1 MTDQLDLN
9 KTYRTILDA
18 ARRQRFIS
26 YGDLAKANDA
36 EWRKVRYK
44 MNVHL
49 GQLVE
54 FAVAN
59 DWPLL
64 SAIVVNKNDTKSG
77 DLKGQALKG
86 FIDFAKKLGFDT
98 GDQTSFVKQQQQE
111 IFKWAQNAPDELE
124 FHESGVAAK
133 KQAGPRFLR
142 FLGPVLDTLR
152 KFGGTAEPRQVF
164 NMLEKSQI
172 VSEEELKAT
181 LKNGSSKFENQVGW
195 ARFYLVKAGLI
206 DNKKRGYWQLT
217 LLGKETHLDHDSSV
231 TLFHDVR
238 KHFSA
243 TNENDTEETPSPPE
257 EYTGGLFDDPNRQF
271 WFVGAVW
278 GGTDDQT
285 ERFLSEGIWQN
296 GHDNKFSE
304 HVARI
309 QLGDQIA
316 IKASFTMKYRLP
328 FDNQNKP
335 VSCMRIKAIGTV
347 TEATKD
353 GRTVKVDWHPLE
365 EPKDWYFYTYRIAI
379 VEADA
384 SDDLARRL
392 IQFAFGDYKQDFE
405 FWLRQPYWSKRY
417 RTRSTTSVHANG
429 DEEEEDT
436 DTEEIEFT
444 PYVIRNI
451 LDDGCFL
458 SEDALKSALSRLNEK
473 KNLILQGPPG
483 TGKTWLAK
491 RLGYVLIGTKD
502 RAITR
507 KRMRAIQ
514 FHPSLS
520 YEDFVRGWRPGDDGR
535 LSLIDGVFLEAI
547 EAARAERDRPLVV
560 IIEEIN
566 RGNPVQIFGEML
578 TLLEKDKRKEDEAIE
593 LAYSHSQG
601 KRTYIPDN
609 LYVIGTM
616 NIADRSLALVD
627 FALRRR
633 FAFVSLEP
641 AFNET
646 WLEWCV
652 KRSGMDKEI
661 LSRIQERIGKLNK
674 EIADDRTL
682 CEQFKIGHSYVTPA
696 PGEQVSDTRTWFTE
710 IVKTEIAPLLEE
722 YWFDNPDKAAS
733 SKNNLLQ
740 DL

>member
-1 MTDQLDLN
+1 MTEQLDLK
-9 KTYRTILDA
+9 KTYRAILDA
-18 ARRQRFIS
+18 ARDRRFIS

-36 EWRKVRYK
+36 NWQKVRYP

-49 GQLVE
+49 GKLVE
-54 FAVAN
+54 FAIKSG
-59 DWPLL
+59 WPLL
-64 SAIVVNKNDTKSG
+64 SAIVVNKSDTKSG
-77 DLKGQALKG
+77 ELKGETLKG

-98 GDQTSFVKQQQQE
+98 RDQTSFVKQQQRE
-111 IFKWAQNAPDELE
+111 IFEWAQNAPDELE
-124 FHESGVAAK
+124 FRESEVAAK
-133 KQAGPRFLR
+133 QQVGPHFLR
-142 FLGPVLDTLR
+142 FLNPVLDALR
-152 KFGGTAEPRQVF
+152 DLGGSAQPRQVF
-164 NMLEKSQI
+164 NMLIKNE
-172 VSEEELKAT
+172 VVNDEDLKAT
-181 LKNGSSKFENQVGW
+181 LKSGSSKFENQVGW

-217 LLGKETHLDHDSSV
+217 PLGKETHLDHESSIV
-231 TLFHDVR
+231 LFNDVVKR
-238 KHFSA
+238 FNA
-243 TNENDTEETPSPPE
+243 TDENDIEETPSPPE
-257 EYTGGLFDDPNRQF
+257 EYTGNLFDDPNRQF

-278 GGTDDQT
+278 SGTDDQT

-309 QLGDQIA
+309 KSGDRIA
-316 IKASFTMKYRLP
+316 IKASFTMRYRLP

-353 GRTVKVDWHPLE
+353 GRTVKVDWYPLE

-384 SDDLARRL
+384 SDELARRL
-392 IQFAFGDYKQDFE
+392 IQFAFSDYKQDFE

-417 RTRSTTSVHANG
+417 RTLSTTPVDAS
-429 DEEEEDT
+429 EEQEDT
-436 DTEEIEFT
+436 DTEEIEFK
-444 PYVIRNI
+444 PYVISNI

-458 SEDALKSALSRLNEK
+458 SEETLNSALSRLKKK

-491 RLGYVLIGTKD
+491 RLGYVIIGTED
-502 RAITR
+502 RAIAR
-507 KRMRAIQ
+507 KRMRVIQ

-520 YEDFVRGWRPGDDGR
+520 YEDFVRGWRPSGDTG
-535 LSLIDGVFLEAI
+535 LLLKDGVFLEAI

-578 TLLEKDKRKEDEAIE
+578 TLLEKDKRNNNEAVE

-601 KRTYIPDN
+601 QRIYIPDN

-641 AFNET
+641 VFSER
-646 WLEWCV
+646 WRDWCV
-652 KRSGMDKEI
+652 KRSGMDKKI
-661 LSRIQERIGKLNK
+661 LSRIQERMNKLNK
-674 EIADDRTL
+674 EIAEDRTL
-682 CEQFKIGHSYVTPA
+682 GEQFKIGHSYVTPT
-696 PGEQVSDTRTWFTE
+696 PGEQVSDARKWFTE
-710 IVKTEIAPLLEE
+710 IVETEIAPLLEE

-733 SKNNLLQ
+733 SKKNLLQ
-740 DL
+740 NL